1 MRINEFTGDTAAL
14 KRLVS
19 ANVARLNT
27 LMERDAVDAL
37 LVITIDNWRYM
48 TGLPIHYSV
57 SYANVNAAILRRGDE
72 LPSLLPLDFFANGIR
87 PTAPWYP
94 ILKEL
99 PFLGTMEAYQPTGAD
114 KWPQLIADAF
124 RELHLESGTVA
135 IDPGMPWAIVDKL
148 RSCLQTARFS
158 DASRMLTEARIIK
171 NRDEI
176 DSIRRACRIAD
187 LAIDCALAEARE
199 GISESELAGVVET
212 VFRKNG
218 AEHAS
223 MMPCIFSGD
232 HPRLG
237 YICSSDRK
245 VKSGE
250 VVRIDIGCVV
260 DGYCCCIA
268 RSGFI
273 GQTDPEVTEAYAFLR
288 EALSAGINSVRPGI
302 TNTQVHKSMH
312 DTLQRKSK
320 GEYGLDSY
328 GGHGIGLGLHE
339 QPMIG
344 SFSAVS
350 EIVLQPGMVFA
361 IEPSIR
367 LAGRGWLG
375 LEDNVAVT
383 QDGVEVLSHAKF
395 GLQEPR
401 TDSN

>member
-1 MRINEFTGDTAAL
+1 MRINEFTGDAAAL
-14 KRLVS
+14 KRLVN

-27 LMERDAVDAL
+27 LMERDGADGL
-37 LVITIDNWRYM
+37 FVITVDNWRYL
-48 TGLPIHYSV
+48 TGLPVHHSV

-72 LPSLLPLDFFANGIR
+72 LPYLLPLDFFANGIR

-124 RELHLESGTVA
+124 RELGLASGTVA
-135 IDPGMPWAIVDKL
+135 IDPGTPWAIVDKL
-148 RSCLQTARFS
+148 RSCLQGARFA
-158 DASRMLTEARIIK
+158 DASSILTEARIIK

-176 DSIRRACRIAD
+176 NSIRRACRIAD
-187 LAIDCALAEARE
+187 LAINSALAEARE
-199 GISESELAGVVET
+199 GISESELAGVVES

-245 VKSGE
+245 INSGE
-250 VVRIDIGCVV
+250 LVRIDIGCVV

-268 RSGFI
+268 RTGFV
-273 GQTDPEVTEAYAFLR
+273 GQMDPEVTEAYAFLR
-288 EALSAGINSVRPGI
+288 ETLSAGIESVRPGI

-312 DTLQRKSK
+312 DTLQKKSK
-320 GEYGLDSY
+320 GKYGLDSY

-367 LAGRGWLG
+367 LAGKGWLG
-375 LEDNVAVT
+375 LEDNVAVN
-383 QDGVEVLSHAKF
+383 QDGVDVLSHAKF
-395 GLQEPR
+395 ELQEQR
-401 TDSN
+401 TNSN

>member
-1 MRINEFTGDTAAL
+1 
-14 KRLVS
+14 
-19 ANVARLNT
+19 
-27 LMERDAVDAL
+27 MERDGTDGL
-37 LVITIDNWRYM
+37 FVITSDNWRYL
-48 TGLPIHYSV
+48 TGLPIHHSV
-57 SYANVNAAILRRGDE
+57 SYANVNAAILKQGDK

-87 PTAPWYP
+87 PSAPWYT

-99 PFLGTMEAYQPTGAD
+99 PFLGTNEAYQPTGAD
-114 KWPQLIADAF
+114 KWPRLIADAL
-124 RELHLESGTVA
+124 RELGLAEGILA
-135 IDPGMPWAIVDKL
+135 IDPGMPWVMLDEL
-148 RSCLQTARFS
+148 RSCLRSARFL
-158 DASRMLTEARIIK
+158 DASPLLTESRIVK
-171 NRDEI
+171 SNDEI
-176 DSIRRACRIAD
+176 DSIRKACGIAD
-187 LAIDCALAEARE
+187 LAIDSALAQTRE
-199 GISESELAGVVET
+199 GISESELAGVIES

-250 VVRIDIGCVV
+250 LVRIDIGCVV

-268 RSGFI
+268 RTGFV
-273 GQTDPEVTEAYAFLR
+273 GQVDSEVGEAYELLR
-288 EALSAGINSVRPGI
+288 ETLNAGIKSVRPGI
-302 TNTQVHKSMH
+302 KNTEVHAHMH
-312 DTLQRKSK
+312 ETLQTKSK
-320 GEYGLDSY
+320 GKYGLDSY

-344 SFSAVS
+344 SSSAVT

-367 LAGRGWLG
+367 VTNKGWLG

-383 QDGVEVLSHAKF
+383 QNGVEVLNHAKF

-401 TDSN
+401 TECNY